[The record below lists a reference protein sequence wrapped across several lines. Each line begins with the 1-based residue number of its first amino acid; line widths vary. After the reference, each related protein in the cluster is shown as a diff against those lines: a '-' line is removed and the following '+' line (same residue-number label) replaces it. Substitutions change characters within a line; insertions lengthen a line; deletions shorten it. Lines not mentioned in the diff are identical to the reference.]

1 MGIIS
6 RAADTYYAYRFIKHL
21 VTPWNK
27 MKAYELGLV
36 DENGKKLKSPQTPEE
51 RTEYSYFHRLVFN
64 LKRILEKL
72 PFGKSRLASY
82 AAALFLIKEDG
93 KLSDEQLSQ
102 VLKQMDIDSD
112 SFLPE
117 EKTFYQDEYGDII
130 PGEYTLTQDIAS
142 ILTGEPIAKA
152 KTAVIVNEGIM
163 PVGTVFG
170 ERIFAVHHI
179 PTKQKIFVSAQDIT
193 R

>member
-1 MGIIS
+1 
-6 RAADTYYAYRFIKHL
+6 
-21 VTPWNK
+21 
-27 MKAYELGLV
+27 
-36 DENGKKLKSPQTPEE
+36 
-51 RTEYSYFHRLVFN
+51 
-64 LKRILEKL
+64 
-72 PFGKSRLASY
+72 
-82 AAALFLIKEDG
+82 
-93 KLSDEQLSQ
+93 
-102 VLKQMDIDSD
+102 MDIDSD